1 MEGAYGLRY
10 VAHMPMWGKGRVDTG
25 SVARKE
31 AKRALSSRD
40 YNRGLKEEA
49 RRLKEEGEAPSRRRE
64 AKAVRAGWKSKS
76 IAKKV
81 R

>member
-10 VAHMPMWGKGRVDTG
+10 VAHMPLWGKGGVDTG

-31 AKRALSSRD
+31 AKRALSKY
-40 YNRGLKEEA
+40 YNRGLKEET

-64 AKAVRAGWKSKS
+64 AKAVRADWKSKS

-81 R
+81 G

>member
-1 MEGAYGLRY
+1 MKGAYGPRY
-10 VAHMPMWGKGRVDTG
+10 LAHMPLWGKGGVDTG

-31 AKRALSSRD
+31 AKRTLSKN
-40 YNRGLKEEA
+40 YNGGLKEET

-64 AKAVRAGWKSKS
+64 AKAVRADGKSKS

>member
-31 AKRALSSRD
+31 AKRALSRD

-49 RRLKEEGEAPSRRRE
+49 RRLKEEGESPSRRRE

>member
-31 AKRALSSRD
+31 EAKRALSRY
-40 YNRGLKEEA
+40 YNRGLKEET

>member
-1 MEGAYGLRY
+1 MERAYGLRY
-10 VAHMPMWGKGRVDTG
+10 FAHMPMWGKGRVDTG

-31 AKRALSSRD
+31 AKRALSKD
-40 YNRGLKEEA
+40 YNRGLKEET

>member
-10 VAHMPMWGKGRVDTG
+10 VAHMPLWGKGRVDTG

-31 AKRALSSRD
+31 AKGALSRY
-40 YNRGLKEEA
+40 YNRGLKEET